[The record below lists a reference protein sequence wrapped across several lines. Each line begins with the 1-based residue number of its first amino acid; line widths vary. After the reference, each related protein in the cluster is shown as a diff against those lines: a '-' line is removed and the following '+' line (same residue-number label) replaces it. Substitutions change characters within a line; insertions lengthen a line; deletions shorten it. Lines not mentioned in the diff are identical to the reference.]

1 MTISMS
7 YACTTLVQ
15 LPAKE
20 CPLSGLLEGL
30 DIGHDLCH
38 GLGCPFERMSSVV
51 PLFDVEIDFVAQ
63 ILDRGEVWDL
73 ETLALEDAEPLLDLV
88 HP

>member
-1 MTISMS
+1 M
-7 YACTTLVQ
+7 
-15 LPAKE
+15 
-20 CPLSGLLEGL
+20 
-30 DIGHDLCH
+30 
-38 GLGCPFERMSSVV
+38 V
-51 PLFDVEIDFVAQ
+51 PLFDVEIDLVAQ